1 VFFYCTSKINNYY
14 KVGIA
19 ESVSHI
25 KKRLTT
31 YRSTYP
37 KATIKLFSELGDP
50 YNIEW
55 SFKNKFRDFR
65 VEKSECYRVKFN
77 IIYKHFL
84 KYQHQSNHLHQYWNY
99 NELFLS
105 EYYFNKQVPDHEYAL
120 RERQQREHMF
130 DGFIP
135 VAHFSR
141 SNEQTEKDKFKY
153 KIIYLDINKVDLREY
168 KSKYKKHLKE
178 NGYDLVK
185 IVGYSFSSPQRATID
200 NIIDYMCKRYELS
213 KTELLSKKKTLD
225 IVRARNIIHNLLS
238 EKYKMNLSNI
248 GRHFK
253 QDHTTVLHSIKMKL
267 NKQRYWSE
275 EQTIWQEFQELKE
288 VL

>member
-1 VFFYCTSKINNYY
+1 MT
-14 KVGIA
+14 
-19 ESVSHI
+19 
-25 KKRLTT
+25 
-31 YRSTYP
+31 
-37 KATIKLFSELGDP
+37 
-50 YNIEW
+50 
-55 SFKNKFRDFR
+55 KNKNLNEIRLAMKAGQYADLNIR
-65 VEKSECYRVKFN
+65 EEKIYRNAFVN
-77 IIYKHFL
+77 GYKL
-84 KYQHQSNHLHQYWNY
+84 
-99 NELFLS
+99 
-105 EYYFNKQVPDHEYAL
+105 A
-120 RERQQREHMF
+120 
-130 DGFIP
+130 
-135 VAHFSR
+135 
-141 SNEQTEKDKFKY
+141 
-153 KIIYLDINKVDLREY
+153 
-168 KSKYKKHLKE
+168 KKHLKE

-185 IVGYSFSSPQRATID
+185 IVGYSFSSPQKSKID
-200 NIIDYMCKRYELS
+200 NIVDYMCKRYELS

>member
-1 VFFYCTSKINNYY
+1 MT
-14 KVGIA
+14 
-19 ESVSHI
+19 
-25 KKRLTT
+25 
-31 YRSTYP
+31 
-37 KATIKLFSELGDP
+37 
-50 YNIEW
+50 
-55 SFKNKFRDFR
+55 KNKNLNEIRLAMKAGQYADLNTR
-65 VEKSECYRVKFN
+65 EEKIYRNAFVN
-77 IIYKHFL
+77 GYKL
-84 KYQHQSNHLHQYWNY
+84 
-99 NELFLS
+99 
-105 EYYFNKQVPDHEYAL
+105 A
-120 RERQQREHMF
+120 
-130 DGFIP
+130 
-135 VAHFSR
+135 
-141 SNEQTEKDKFKY
+141 
-153 KIIYLDINKVDLREY
+153 
-168 KSKYKKHLKE
+168 KKHLKE
-178 NGYDLVK
+178 DGYDLVK
-185 IVGYSFSSPQRATID
+185 IVGYSFSSPQRSTID

>member
-1 VFFYCTSKINNYY
+1 MTKNTNFN
-14 KVGIA
+14 
-19 ESVSHI
+19 E
-25 KKRLTT
+25 
-31 YRSTYP
+31 
-37 KATIKLFSELGDP
+37 IKLAMRAGHYSNLNTREQ
-50 YNIEW
+50 
-55 SFKNKFRDFR
+55 K
-65 VEKSECYRVKFN
+65 
-77 IIYKHFL
+77 IYKNAFV
-84 KYQHQSNHLHQYWNY
+84 N
-99 NELFLS
+99 
-105 EYYFNKQVPDHEYAL
+105 
-120 RERQQREHMF
+120 
-130 DGFIP
+130 G
-135 VAHFSR
+135 
-141 SNEQTEKDKFKY
+141 Y
-153 KIIYLDINKVDLREY
+153 KLA
-168 KSKYKKHLKE
+168 KKHLKE

-248 GRHFK
+248 GKYFK

-267 NKQRYWSE
+267 NKQRYWSK

>member
-1 VFFYCTSKINNYY
+1 MTKNTNFN
-14 KVGIA
+14 
-19 ESVSHI
+19 E
-25 KKRLTT
+25 
-31 YRSTYP
+31 
-37 KATIKLFSELGDP
+37 IKLAMRAGQYSNLNTREQ
-50 YNIEW
+50 
-55 SFKNKFRDFR
+55 K
-65 VEKSECYRVKFN
+65 
-77 IIYKHFL
+77 IYKNAFV
-84 KYQHQSNHLHQYWNY
+84 N
-99 NELFLS
+99 
-105 EYYFNKQVPDHEYAL
+105 
-120 RERQQREHMF
+120 
-130 DGFIP
+130 G
-135 VAHFSR
+135 
-141 SNEQTEKDKFKY
+141 Y
-153 KIIYLDINKVDLREY
+153 KLA
-168 KSKYKKHLKE
+168 KKHLKE